1 MPAESLPERVASTSR
16 AIRLALAQFAVPT
29 DASEARARVERAI
42 AAAAAGRADLVALP
56 ELCLLPYFPVESAT
70 EAFDLAEPIPGPASD
85 WLGEIAS
92 GVGVAI
98 NTTLFERIAAGV
110 YANTSVLVDREGRLV
125 ATYRKAHIPDDPGF
139 GEKYYFTP
147 GDRACAVAT
156 LDTDAGP
163 LRVGLL
169 VCWDQWYPEA
179 ARLAALQGAELL
191 LYPTAIG
198 WAPDEAAEHAAQHD
212 AWRTMHRGHAI
223 ANAVYVAAANRV
235 GVERE
240 TTFWGGSCVVAPDGA
255 VLGEMGHADDGVAV
269 VDIDRAAIER
279 QRRFWPFLRDR
290 RIDLYGGLTRRW
302 LGEPEP

>member
-1 MPAESLPERVASTSR
+1 M
-16 AIRLALAQFAVPT
+16 
-29 DASEARARVERAI
+29 ERAI
-42 AAAAAGRADLVALP
+42 DTAVDERADLVALP
-56 ELCLLPYFPVESAT
+56 ELCTLPYFPVEPSL
-70 EAFDLAEPIPGPASD
+70 EVFDLAEPIPGPTSA
-85 WLGEIAS
+85 WLSA
-92 GVGVAI
+92 VARRAGVAV
-98 NTTLFERIAAGV
+98 NTTAFERVAAGV
-110 YANTSVLVDREGRLV
+110 YANTSLLIDQHGQVV

-147 GDRACAVAT
+147 GDRACEVAT
-156 LDTDAGP
+156 LDTDSGP

-198 WAPDEAAEHAAQHD
+198 WAPDEEAEHSAQHD

-235 GVERE
+235 GVERD
-240 TTFWGGSCVVAPDGA
+240 TTFWGSSCVVAPDGA
-255 VLGEMGHADDGVAV
+255 MLGEMGHADEGVIV
-269 VDIDRAAIER
+269 VDIDLELIER
-279 QRRFWPFLRDR
+279 QRRAWPFLRDR

-302 LGEPEP
+302 LGESEP